1 MAYSNSS
8 MVVYTKLS
16 PNHSGQRTH
25 NIDRITPHCVVG
37 QCSVETLGS
46 IFEPT
51 SRQASSNYGI
61 GADGR
66 VGMYVEEKNRSWCSS
81 SNANDQRALT
91 IECASDTTEPYAFR
105 DVVYQTLIKLC
116 VDICKRNGKKKLLW
130 LGDKDTTLAYTP
142 KADEMVLTVH
152 RWFANKSCPGDW
164 LYSRL
169 GDLAAKV
176 TDALGSAPTE
186 TDPAPGP
193 AKAEL
198 YRVRKT
204 WADSK
209 SQKGAYKILANAK
222 ACADK
227 NPGYSVF
234 DTDGNSVYTSGEG
247 TTGITGDT
255 AFKVLVSV
263 PDLNIRSG
271 PGTNYAATGRFTG
284 AGVFTIT
291 AVQSGQGSDSG
302 WGKLKSGAGWIALD
316 YAKRV

>member
-16 PNHSGQRTH
+16 PNNSGQRTH
-25 NIDRITPHCVVG
+25 SIDRITPHCVVG

-46 IFEPT
+46 IFEPA

-81 SNANDQRALT
+81 SKENDQRAVT
-91 IECASDTTEPYAFR
+91 IECASETTEPYAFR

-152 RWFANKSCPGDW
+152 RWFANKSCPGNW

-169 GDLAAKV
+169 GDLAVKV
-176 TDALGSAPTE
+176 TTALGSTPTE
-186 TDPAPGP
+186 ADPAQEPT
-193 AKAEL
+193 KVDL
-198 YRVRKT
+198 YRVRKAWSDT
-204 WADSK
+204 K
-209 SQKGAYKILANAK
+209 SQKGAYKILSNAK
-222 ACADK
+222 KCADA
-227 NPGYSVF
+227 NPGYYVF
-234 DTDGNSVYTSGEG
+234 DSKGTLVYPENYGVHTVVH
-247 TTGITGDT
+247 GDT
-255 AFKVLVSV
+255 LWKIAAQYLGDGSRYKEIVS
-263 PDLNIRSG
+263 LNGLSSNVI
-271 PGTNYAATGRFTG
+271 Y
-284 AGVFTIT
+284 
-291 AVQSGQGSDSG
+291 SGQ
-302 WGKLKSGAGWIALD
+302 KLKIPN
-316 YAKRV
+316 